1 MSHEHEIPERLTRE
15 WLEQATTAQVIACIK
30 RRHQQMRDRL
40 QEKQQKIERLRQE
53 LATIQ
58 TASIELPP
66 IESIPGCHAQVRLGV
81 QTRYPPATVNQ
92 RDGYHAHVRVGM
104 PTRYPPTTG
113 HRCDSFRF
121 PRHAQADLDVAPGF
135 LGFGPLKRRAKPRA
149 LLRPPIRRATRG
161 RPRDPCA
168 ILGSSAR
175 RNRTDAR
182 EPP

>member
-58 TASIELPP
+58 AASTEPP
-66 IESIPGCHAQVRLGV
+66 PVAKQPAPTPVESIPGCHVQVRLGV
-81 QTRYPPATVNQ
+81 Q
-92 RDGYHAHVRVGM
+92 
-104 PTRYPPTTG
+104 TRYPPTTG
-113 HRCDSFRF
+113 HRCDSFQL

-135 LGFGPLKRRAKPRA
+135 LGFSPLKRRAKPRT

-168 ILGSSAR
+168 ILGSSAW